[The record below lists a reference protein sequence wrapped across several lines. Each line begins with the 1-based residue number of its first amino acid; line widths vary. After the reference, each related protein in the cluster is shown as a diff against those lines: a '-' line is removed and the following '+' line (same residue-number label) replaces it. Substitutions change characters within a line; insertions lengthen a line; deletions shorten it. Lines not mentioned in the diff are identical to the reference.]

1 MLQIVVLR
9 GGALGDIVLTLPI
22 LQALRH
28 FYTGCFVTLVAPY
41 PQAILARYHTDR
53 VLDLN
58 SARLLGLFKPGPSLQ
73 DEARECLRADLILS
87 YLSDPDRMIEKKLTL
102 ADTTK
107 FLQGPF
113 KLDLERRPAVE
124 QLAQPLAVLGIALI
138 DPVPRLTASLPTR
151 SMNRLAI
158 HPGSGSRSKNW
169 PLGHWAELLGELVPA
184 FAEVLLISGEADT
197 AISEAV
203 RPLIPATKLR
213 LCANRSLWD
222 LVSELSQ
229 ATLFIGHDSGV
240 THVAAATG
248 VATVALFGPTDPTI
262 WAPNGDHVIVITSP
276 DRTMAGLSVETV
288 LGKVAAIR
296 QNPAR

>member
-22 LQALRH
+22 LQALGD
-28 FYTGCFVTLVAPY
+28 FYPDRFVTLVAPY
-41 PQAILARYHTDR
+41 PQAILGRYHTDR
-53 VLDLN
+53 LLDLN
-58 SARLLGLFKPGPSLQ
+58 SARLIGLFKPGTSLQ
-73 DEARECLRADLILS
+73 DEAREFLRADLIVS

-102 ADTTK
+102 SDTTK

-124 QLAQPLAVLGIALI
+124 QLAQPLAVLGITSI
-138 DPVPRLTASLPTR
+138 DPVPRLTVPLPTR
-151 SMNRLAI
+151 PINRLAI
-158 HPGSGSRSKNW
+158 HPGSGSRNKNW
-169 PLGHWAELLGELVPA
+169 PLGHWAELLGELIPA
-184 FAEVLLISGEADT
+184 FDEVLLISGEADT
-197 AISEAV
+197 EIFESV

-262 WAPNGDHVIVITSP
+262 WAPNGHSVIVITSP
-276 DRTMAGLSVETV
+276 DRTMAGLSLETV
-288 LGKVAAIR
+288 LEKLPYGSEQR
-296 QNPAR
+296 